1 MGSYRRRG
9 RLWLVMERVWW
20 PAVRVVALG
29 DLAVS
34 RVSIA
39 MSVVYALRSWSMH
52 GKIHGQVVAGL
63 GGVYIGFS
71 SLCISLF
78 YFF

>member
-1 MGSYRRRG
+1 M
-9 RLWLVMERVWW
+9 
-20 PAVRVVALG
+20 RVVALG